1 MISIEKLDRIS
12 DRFALLEARM
22 ATGLDPDEYARYS
35 REYSELRDIVAKI
48 DDYRTI
54 MREIQDA
61 ENLLGDLEMKQLA
74 QEELIRLRQE
84 FKCLEEELGVALQ
97 PGCEDDSKSV
107 VLEIRAGTG
116 GEEAALFAADLLRMY
131 ERFAEREKW
140 TFEVVARNVT
150 ELGGVRDAT
159 VVIGGNGVFGR
170 MKFESGV
177 HRVQRIPAT
186 ESHQRIHTSAA
197 TVAVLPVVDDVDIRI
212 APDEIRI
219 DTMRASGAG
228 GQHVNKTDS
237 AVRITHIPTGIS
249 ATSSEKSQ
257 HRNRVEAM
265 RILKSR
271 LYEREQRAQANER
284 ALSRKEQVGTGDRS
298 ERIRTYNFPQGR
310 LTDHRIKLTLY
321 KLDQILQGNLGDVVN
336 ALVADDRANRL
347 SGSGT

>member
-1 MISIEKLDRIS
+1 
-12 DRFALLEARM
+12 M

-48 DDYRTI
+48 ADYRAI
-54 MREIQDA
+54 LREIRDA

-74 QEELIRLRQE
+74 QEELTCLRQE
-84 FKCLEEELGVALQ
+84 FGRLEEDLEIALQ

-140 TFEVVARNVT
+140 TFEVVAKNPT
-150 ELGGVRDAT
+150 ELGGVRDVT

-197 TVAVLPVVDDVDIRI
+197 TVAVLPVIDDVDIRI

-257 HRNRVEAM
+257 HRNRAEAM
-265 RILKSR
+265 RILRSR
-271 LYEREQRAQANER
+271 LYEREQQAQANER

-347 SGSGT
+347 SGSET